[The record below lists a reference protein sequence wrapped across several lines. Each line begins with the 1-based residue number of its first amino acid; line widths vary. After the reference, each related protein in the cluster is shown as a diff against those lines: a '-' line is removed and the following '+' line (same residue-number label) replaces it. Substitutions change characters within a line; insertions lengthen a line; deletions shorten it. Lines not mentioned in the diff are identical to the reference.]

1 MTAWNS
7 GTLTVDKA
15 MPAEIVQQIHAA
27 FDSDETIYVG
37 DRYITFGD
45 TPGDLLE
52 CLQKVSE
59 ILQQNG
65 LSIEKD
71 SAVEYYGDMEGY
83 NVWTGA
89 GFQSMDHGEFA
100 VYSLTDEELIKKM
113 KERGYCV
120 CKEPDLCKSEK

>member
-1 MTAWNS
+1 MTIWNS
-7 GTLTVDKA
+7 GFLTVDKA
-15 MPAEIVQQIHAA
+15 MPVEIIQQIQAV

-37 DRYITFGD
+37 DRHITFGD

-52 CLQKVSE
+52 LLQKVSE
-59 ILQQNG
+59 MLQQNG

-100 VYSLTDEELIKKM
+100 VYSLTDDELIKM
-113 KERGYCV
+113 IKERGYCV
-120 CKEPDLCKSEK
+120 CKELDLCKSEK

>member
-1 MTAWNS
+1 MTIWNS
-7 GTLTVDKA
+7 GTLTVDQA
-15 MPAEIVQQIHAA
+15 MSAEIVKQIQAV
-27 FDSDETIYVG
+27 FDSDETIYVEE
-37 DRYITFGD
+37 RYITFGD

-52 CLQKVSE
+52 LLQKVAD

-83 NVWTGA
+83 NVWTGT
-89 GFQSMDHGEFA
+89 GFRSMEHGEYA

-120 CKEPDLCKSEK
+120 CKELDLCKS

>member
-1 MTAWNS
+1 MTIWNS

-15 MPAEIVQQIHAA
+15 MTMEIVQQIQAV

-37 DRYITFGD
+37 ERYITFGD
-45 TPGDLLE
+45 SPGDLLE

-83 NVWTGA
+83 NVWTGI
-89 GFQSMDHGEFA
+89 GFQSMEHGEYA
-100 VYSLTDEELIKKM
+100 VYSLTDDELCNILKA
-113 KERGYCV
+113 RGYRV
-120 CKEPDLCKSEK
+120 SIEPNNGAEKK

>member
-37 DRYITFGD
+37 DRCITFGD

-83 NVWTGA
+83 NVWTGI
-89 GFQSMDHGEFA
+89 GFQSMEHGEYA
-100 VYSLTDEELIKKM
+100 VYSLTDDELCNILKA
-113 KERGYCV
+113 RGYRV
-120 CKEPDLCKSEK
+120 SIEPNNGAEKK